1 MAEDL
6 KDWSELGEDLLLMI
20 GQRLIS
26 LDDII
31 RTRAVCNPWRRALRA
46 EQLRRFSPSSHWL
59 MLPYCTSDNMN
70 MSTPISRRTSSPD
83 VDLAIPSIGCKGS
96 ETCRCFFDV
105 VLHQFHHIE
114 FPRHLCNKTCRGSTM
129 GWLCMVGDTPGYD
142 PEKLRLEYLLRDYP
156 GFTVSRGKKSM
167 EKQYIMRVAMSAEP
181 TTEECIV
188 MAIRVNAG
196 HRLAFCRP
204 AEIEAG
210 WIFVPHVEE
219 DGIPSRIS
227 YVDMVFWKDQFYALD
242 FYGKVLVC
250 DFSAN
255 SHYPTLSYFISPGA
269 FSMCETLYLVVCP
282 AVVTGEEDELMVV
295 TRHADFFSNQEI
307 EVDPVVAE
315 DIDPVDADDDDNADD
330 DGHTNVFDSDSDD
343 EQLGTRAGGGSLGL
357 VATKPYWTEKFQI
370 FKLNKGAEGWD
381 KVESIGDFALF
392 LGFNTP
398 GSFVS
403 IKDYPG
409 LMPNS
414 IYFTDDLVEFHYHP
428 RWKNQGNYDMGIYDL
443 ATCAIQPLYS
453 TTSLHNNPLWISPS
467 PMWLSP
473 SIISS

>member
-1 MAEDL
+1 MADDL

-20 GQRLIS
+20 GQRLIT

-31 RTRAVCNPWRRALRA
+31 RIRAVCSPWRRALRA

-59 MLPYCTSDNMN
+59 MLPYCSSDNMN
-70 MSTPISRRTSSPD
+70 MSTPISRHTSSPD

-114 FPRHLCNKTCRGSTM
+114 FPGHLRNKTCCGSTM
-129 GWLCMVGDTPGYD
+129 GWLCMVGDTPAMSLFNPVTKTEISLPPITSFPDVFAFD
-142 PEKLRLEYLLRDYP
+142 PEKLRLEYLLRDYT

-167 EKQYIMRVAMSAEP
+167 EKKYIMKVAMSAEP

-188 MAIRVNAG
+188 MAIRRNAD

-219 DGIPSRIS
+219 DGITSRIA
-227 YVDMVFWKDQFYALD
+227 YADMVFWKDQFYALD
-242 FYGKVLVC
+242 FDGNVLVC

-255 SHYPTLSYFISPGA
+255 PHYPTLSYFLSPGA
-269 FSMCETLYLVVCP
+269 FAMCETLYLVVCP

-295 TRHADFFSNQEI
+295 TRHASFIFNEEI

-315 DIDPVDADDDDNADD
+315 DIDPIADDDDDC
-330 DGHTNVFDSDSDD
+330 HTNVFDSDSDD
-343 EQLGTRAGGGSLGL
+343 EQLGTRAGGGSLGV

-381 KVESIGDFALF
+381 RVESIGDFALF

-398 GSFVS
+398 GTFVS

-414 IYFTDDLVEFHYHP
+414 IYFSDDLVEFHYHP
-428 RWKNQGNYDMGIYDL
+428 RWKNQAAILDL
-443 ATCAIQPLYS
+443 VRDE
-453 TTSLHNNPLWISPS
+453 
-467 PMWLSP
+467 
-473 SIISS
+473 